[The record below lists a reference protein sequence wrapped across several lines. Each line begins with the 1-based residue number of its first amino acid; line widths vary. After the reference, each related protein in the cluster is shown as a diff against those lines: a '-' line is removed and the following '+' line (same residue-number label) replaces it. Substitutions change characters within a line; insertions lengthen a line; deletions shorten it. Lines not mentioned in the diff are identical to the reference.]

1 VYAPCDQHRKPY
13 IPTQHVTQPTRHLPY
28 EPPAPDTQRLASV
41 QFFCILMSTTVTDS
55 STAASGQPHLS
66 KVTERNILIAMC
78 TALVA
83 VVASMSGLNVA
94 QQAIAVELGSTQ
106 SGVLWIINAYS
117 LALAALLMPIGAIGD
132 KWGRKPVLLTGLSLF
147 ALSNIGAILAQSTAQ
162 MIAARIVGGVGAAMI
177 MPVTLSVITSSFP
190 EEDRARAVGIWA
202 GFAGSGG
209 MIGLFVSAFTVDV
222 LSWRWAFGLPILLA
236 GLAFI
241 ITMTNVPNS
250 REGDAHSF
258 DIVGS
263 VLSALAIGG
272 LVLGIHEGPE
282 RGWSHSITIAGLIVG
297 VMSLVLFIT
306 WERKVTSPLLDISTF
321 SDRGLA
327 SGVATIT
334 IVFAVM
340 FGIFLVLFPFLQ
352 AVLGWSAL
360 RSAIAMLPM
369 AAVMMPTST
378 MAPRIAGRVGSRTTM
393 LAGVTLFSSG
403 LALLALRA
411 SVEGGYLSVL
421 PGLMI
426 VGFGMGLTMTP
437 ATTAITETLP
447 PEKQGVASALNDT
460 SREIGG
466 AVGMALLGSVLSAAF
481 RTEITNSLIGLPD
494 QAVDAAGEGIA
505 NAFGVAAQLTQ
516 SGKAD
521 EALRIIDAAKHSFVS
536 AWTSSMWVGVV
547 LSAIAVGVL
556 AVFGPRRAK

>member
-1 VYAPCDQHRKPY
+1 
-13 IPTQHVTQPTRHLPY
+13 
-28 EPPAPDTQRLASV
+28 
-41 QFFCILMSTTVTDS
+41 MSTTISGSTSTVTS
-55 STAASGQPHLS
+55 QPQLT
-66 KVTERNILIAMC
+66 KATERNILIAMC

-94 QQAIAVELGSTQ
+94 QQAIAVELGSSQ

-117 LALAALLMPIGAIGD
+117 LALAALLMPIGAVGD

-147 ALSNIGAILAQSTAQ
+147 AISNVGAIMAQTTAQ
-162 MIAARIVGGVGAAMI
+162 MIAARTVAGVGAAMI

-236 GLAFI
+236 GLAFL

-250 REGDAHSF
+250 REGDSHSF
-258 DIVGS
+258 DVIGS

-282 RGWSHSITIAGLIVG
+282 RGWSDSITLVGLIVG
-297 VMSLVLFIT
+297 VAALVLFIA
-306 WERKVTSPLLDISTF
+306 WERNTSAPLLDITTF
-321 SDRGLA
+321 TDRGLA

-360 RSAIAMLPM
+360 RSAVAMLPM

-378 MAPRIAGRVGSRTTM
+378 VAPRIAGRFGSRATM
-393 LAGVTLFSSG
+393 LTGVTLFASG

-411 SVEGGYLSVL
+411 SVDGGYLSVL

-447 PEKQGVASALNDT
+447 AEKQGVASALNDT

-481 RTEITNSLIGLPD
+481 RTKMTDSLSGLPE

-505 NAFGVAAQLTQ
+505 NAYGVAAQMSQ
-516 SGKAD
+516 NGMSDAS
-521 EALRIIDAAKHSFVS
+521 LRIIDAAKHSFVA
-536 AWTSSMWVGVV
+536 AWTNSMWVGVV
-547 LSAIAVGVL
+547 LSTVAVGVL

>member
-1 VYAPCDQHRKPY
+1 MPLRLINETSAIRATPASREAGGVG
-13 IPTQHVTQPTRHLPY
+13 TVLP
-28 EPPAPDTQRLASV
+28 P
-41 QFFCILMSTTVTDS
+41 LMSTTISDS
-55 STAASGQPHLS
+55 STSSAQPHLS
-66 KVTERNILIAMC
+66 KATERNILIAMC

-117 LALAALLMPIGAIGD
+117 LALAALLMPIGAVGD

-147 ALSNIGAILAQSTAQ
+147 ALSNVGAFMAESTAQ
-162 MIAARIVGGVGAAMI
+162 MIAARTLAGIGAAMI

-236 GLAFI
+236 ALAFA
-241 ITMTNVPNS
+241 ITWTNVPNS
-250 REGDAHSF
+250 REGEGHPF
-258 DIVGS
+258 DTIGS
-263 VLSALAIGG
+263 VFSALAIGG

-282 RGWSHSITIAGLIVG
+282 RGWSDPITLVGLVVGIA
-297 VMSLVLFIT
+297 SLVLFIA
-306 WERKVTSPLLDISTF
+306 WERKVSAPLLDISTF
-321 SDRGLA
+321 ADRGLA

-360 RSAIAMLPM
+360 RSAVAMLPM

-378 MAPRIAGRVGSRTTM
+378 MAPRIAGRFGSRSTM
-393 LAGVTLFSSG
+393 LAGVTLFATG

-447 PEKQGVASALNDT
+447 QEKQGVASALNDT

-481 RTEITNSLIGLPD
+481 RIKMTDSLVGLPD
-494 QAVDAAGEGIA
+494 TAVDAAGEGIA
-505 NAFGVAAQLTQ
+505 NAYGVAAQMTKN
-516 SGKAD
+516 GMNE
-521 EALRIIDAAKHSFVS
+521 EAARVVEAAKQSFVS
-536 AWTSSMWVGVV
+536 AWTQSMWVGVV
-547 LSAIAVGVL
+547 LAALAVAVL

>member
-1 VYAPCDQHRKPY
+1 MSST
-13 IPTQHVTQPTRHLPY
+13 I
-28 EPPAPDTQRLASV
+28 SV
-41 QFFCILMSTTVTDS
+41 STSTVTS
-55 STAASGQPHLS
+55 QPQLT
-66 KVTERNILIAMC
+66 KATERNILIAMC

-94 QQAIAVELGSTQ
+94 QQAIAVELGSSQ

-117 LALAALLMPIGAIGD
+117 LALAALLMPIGAVGD

-147 ALSNIGAILAQSTAQ
+147 AISNVGAIMAQSTSQ
-162 MIAARIVGGVGAAMI
+162 MIAARTVAGVGAAMI

-236 GLAFI
+236 GLAFL

-250 REGDAHSF
+250 REGDSHSF
-258 DIVGS
+258 DVIGS

-282 RGWSHSITIAGLIVG
+282 RGWSDSITLVGLIVG
-297 VMSLVLFIT
+297 VAALVLFIA
-306 WERKVTSPLLDISTF
+306 WERNTSAPLLDITTF
-321 SDRGLA
+321 TDRGLA

-360 RSAIAMLPM
+360 RSAVAMLPM

-378 MAPRIAGRVGSRTTM
+378 VAPRIAGRFGSRATM
-393 LAGVTLFSSG
+393 LTGVTLFASG

-447 PEKQGVASALNDT
+447 LEKQGVASALNDT

-481 RTEITNSLIGLPD
+481 RTKMTDSLSGLPE

-505 NAFGVAAQLTQ
+505 NAYGVAAQMSQ
-516 SGKAD
+516 NGMSDAS
-521 EALRIIDAAKHSFVS
+521 LRIIDAAKHSFVA

-547 LSAIAVGVL
+547 LSTVAVGVL

>member
-1 VYAPCDQHRKPY
+1 
-13 IPTQHVTQPTRHLPY
+13 
-28 EPPAPDTQRLASV
+28 
-41 QFFCILMSTTVTDS
+41 MSTTISGSTSTVTS
-55 STAASGQPHLS
+55 QPQLT
-66 KVTERNILIAMC
+66 KATERNILIAMC

-94 QQAIAVELGSTQ
+94 QQAIAVELGSSQ

-117 LALAALLMPIGAIGD
+117 LALAALLMPIGAVGD

-147 ALSNIGAILAQSTAQ
+147 AISNVGAIMAQSTSQ
-162 MIAARIVGGVGAAMI
+162 MIAARTVAGVGAAMI

-236 GLAFI
+236 GLAFL

-250 REGDAHSF
+250 REGDSHSF
-258 DIVGS
+258 DVIGS

-282 RGWSHSITIAGLIVG
+282 RGWSDSITLVGLIVG
-297 VMSLVLFIT
+297 VAALVLFIA
-306 WERKVTSPLLDISTF
+306 WERNTSAPLLDITTF
-321 SDRGLA
+321 TDRGLA

-360 RSAIAMLPM
+360 RSAVAMLPM

-378 MAPRIAGRVGSRTTM
+378 MAPRIAGRFGSRATM
-393 LAGVTLFSSG
+393 LTGVTLFASG

-447 PEKQGVASALNDT
+447 LEKQGVASALNDT

-481 RTEITNSLIGLPD
+481 RTKMTDSLSGLPE

-505 NAFGVAAQLTQ
+505 NAYGVAAQMSQ
-516 SGKAD
+516 NGMSDAS
-521 EALRIIDAAKHSFVS
+521 LRIIDAAKHSFVA
-536 AWTSSMWVGVV
+536 AWTNSMWVGVV
-547 LSAIAVGVL
+547 LSTVAVGVL
-556 AVFGPRRAK
+556 AVFGPRRTK

>member
-1 VYAPCDQHRKPY
+1 MPY
-13 IPTQHVTQPTRHLPY
+13 KL
-28 EPPAPDTQRLASV
+28 PAPDLRRLPSV
-41 QFFCILMSTTVTDS
+41 QFSHPPMSTTISDPTS
-55 STAASGQPHLS
+55 HLSGQPHLT
-66 KVTERNILIAMC
+66 KATERNILIAMC

-94 QQAIAVELGSTQ
+94 QQAIAVELGSSQ

-117 LALAALLMPIGAIGD
+117 LALAALLMPIGAVGD

-147 ALSNIGAILAQSTAQ
+147 AISNVGAIMAQSTAQ
-162 MIAARIVGGVGAAMI
+162 MIAARTVAGLGAAMI

-236 GLAFI
+236 GLAFA
-241 ITMTNVPNS
+241 ITMVNVPNS
-250 REGDAHSF
+250 REGENHPF
-258 DIVGS
+258 DTVGS

-282 RGWSHSITIAGLIVG
+282 RGWSDSITLVGLVVGIAAFA
-297 VMSLVLFIT
+297 LFIS
-306 WERKVTSPLLDISTF
+306 WERKVASPLLDISTF
-321 SDRGLA
+321 TDRGLA

-360 RSAIAMLPM
+360 RSAVAMLPM

-378 MAPRIAGRVGSRTTM
+378 VAPHIAGRFGSRATM
-393 LAGVTLFSSG
+393 LAGVTLFASG

-447 PEKQGVASALNDT
+447 AEKQGVASALNDT

-481 RTEITNSLIGLPD
+481 RTKMTDSLSGLPE

-505 NAFGVAAQLTQ
+505 NAYGVAAQMSQ
-516 SGKAD
+516 NGMSDAS
-521 EALRIIDAAKHSFVS
+521 LRIIDAAKHSFVA
-536 AWTSSMWVGVV
+536 AWTNSMWVGVV
-547 LSAIAVGVL
+547 LSTVAVGVL

>member
-1 VYAPCDQHRKPY
+1 MPLRLINETSAIRATPASREAGGVG
-13 IPTQHVTQPTRHLPY
+13 TVLP
-28 EPPAPDTQRLASV
+28 P
-41 QFFCILMSTTVTDS
+41 LMSTTISDS
-55 STAASGQPHLS
+55 STSSAQPHLS
-66 KVTERNILIAMC
+66 KATERNILIAMC

-117 LALAALLMPIGAIGD
+117 LALAALLMPIGAVGD

-147 ALSNIGAILAQSTAQ
+147 ALSNVGAFMAESTAQ
-162 MIAARIVGGVGAAMI
+162 MIAARTLAGIGAAMI

-236 GLAFI
+236 ALAFA
-241 ITMTNVPNS
+241 ITWTNVPNS
-250 REGDAHSF
+250 REGEGHPF
-258 DIVGS
+258 DTIGS
-263 VLSALAIGG
+263 VFSALAIGG

-282 RGWSHSITIAGLIVG
+282 RGWSDPITSVGLVVGIA
-297 VMSLVLFIT
+297 SLVLFIA
-306 WERKVTSPLLDISTF
+306 WERKVSAPLLDISTF
-321 SDRGLA
+321 ADRGLA

-360 RSAIAMLPM
+360 RSAVAMLPM

-378 MAPRIAGRVGSRTTM
+378 MAPHIAGRFGSRSTM
-393 LAGVTLFSSG
+393 LAGVTLFATG

-447 PEKQGVASALNDT
+447 QEKQGVASALNDT

-481 RTEITNSLIGLPD
+481 RIKMTDSLVGLPD
-494 QAVDAAGEGIA
+494 TAVDAAGEGIA
-505 NAFGVAAQLTQ
+505 NAYGVAAQMTKN
-516 SGKAD
+516 GMNE
-521 EALRIIDAAKHSFVS
+521 EAARVVEAAKQSFVS
-536 AWTSSMWVGVV
+536 AWTQSMWVGVV
-547 LSAIAVGVL
+547 LAALAVAVL

>member
-1 VYAPCDQHRKPY
+1 
-13 IPTQHVTQPTRHLPY
+13 
-28 EPPAPDTQRLASV
+28 
-41 QFFCILMSTTVTDS
+41 MSTTVTDFS
-55 STAASGQPHLS
+55 STSSGQPHLS
-66 KVTERNILIAMC
+66 KATERNILIAMC

-117 LALAALLMPIGAIGD
+117 LSLAALLMPIGAVGD

-147 ALSNIGAILAQSTAQ
+147 ALSNVGAFMAQSTAQ
-162 MIAARIVGGVGAAMI
+162 MIAARTLAGVGAAMI

-222 LSWRWAFGLPILLA
+222 LSWRWAFALPILLA
-236 GLAFI
+236 ALAFV
-241 ITMTNVPNS
+241 ITWTNVPNS
-250 REGDAHSF
+250 REGEAHSF
-258 DIVGS
+258 DTVGS

-282 RGWSHSITIAGLIVG
+282 RGWSDPITMVGLIVG
-297 VMSLVLFIT
+297 IASLILFIT
-306 WERKVTSPLLDISTF
+306 WERKVSAPLLDISTF

-378 MAPRIAGRVGSRTTM
+378 MAPRIAGRFGSRATM
-393 LAGVTLFSSG
+393 LAGVTLFASG

-447 PEKQGVASALNDT
+447 QEKQGVASALNDT

-481 RTEITNSLIGLPD
+481 RTKMTDSLVGLPD
-494 QAVDAAGEGIA
+494 KAVEAAGEGIA
-505 NAFGVAAQLTQ
+505 NAYGVAAQMTTN
-516 SGKAD
+516 GMTD
-521 EALRIIDAAKHSFVS
+521 EAAQIIEAAKQSFVS
-536 AWTSSMWVGVV
+536 AWTHSMWVGVV
-547 LSAIAVGVL
+547 LAAFAIAVL
-556 AVFGPRRAK
+556 AVFGPRRTK

>member
-1 VYAPCDQHRKPY
+1 MPLRLINETSAIRATPASREAGGVG
-13 IPTQHVTQPTRHLPY
+13 TVLP
-28 EPPAPDTQRLASV
+28 P
-41 QFFCILMSTTVTDS
+41 LMSTTISDS
-55 STAASGQPHLS
+55 STSSAQPHLS
-66 KVTERNILIAMC
+66 KATERNILIAMC

-117 LALAALLMPIGAIGD
+117 LALAALLMPIGAVGD

-147 ALSNIGAILAQSTAQ
+147 ALSNVGAFMAESTAQ
-162 MIAARIVGGVGAAMI
+162 MIAARTLAGIGAAMI

-236 GLAFI
+236 ALAFA
-241 ITMTNVPNS
+241 ITWTNVPNS
-250 REGDAHSF
+250 REGEGHPF
-258 DIVGS
+258 DTIGS
-263 VLSALAIGG
+263 VFSALAIGG

-282 RGWSHSITIAGLIVG
+282 RGWSDPITLVGLVVGIA
-297 VMSLVLFIT
+297 SLVLFIA
-306 WERKVTSPLLDISTF
+306 WERKVSAPLLDISTF
-321 SDRGLA
+321 ADRGLA

-360 RSAIAMLPM
+360 RSAVAMLPM

-378 MAPRIAGRVGSRTTM
+378 MAPHIAGRFGSRSTM
-393 LAGVTLFSSG
+393 LAGVTLFATG

-447 PEKQGVASALNDT
+447 QEKQGVASALNDT

-481 RTEITNSLIGLPD
+481 RIKMTDSLVGLPD
-494 QAVDAAGEGIA
+494 TAVDAAGEGIA
-505 NAFGVAAQLTQ
+505 NAYGVAAQMTKN
-516 SGKAD
+516 GMNE
-521 EALRIIDAAKHSFVS
+521 EAARVVEAAKQSFVS
-536 AWTSSMWVGVV
+536 AWTQSMWVGVV
-547 LSAIAVGVL
+547 LAALAVAVL

>member
-1 VYAPCDQHRKPY
+1 
-13 IPTQHVTQPTRHLPY
+13 
-28 EPPAPDTQRLASV
+28 
-41 QFFCILMSTTVTDS
+41 MSTTISGSTSTVTS
-55 STAASGQPHLS
+55 QPQLT
-66 KVTERNILIAMC
+66 KATERNILIAMC

-94 QQAIAVELGSTQ
+94 QQAIAVELGSSQ

-147 ALSNIGAILAQSTAQ
+147 AISNVGAIMAQSTSQ
-162 MIAARIVGGVGAAMI
+162 MIAARTVAGVGAAMI

-236 GLAFI
+236 GLAFL

-250 REGDAHSF
+250 REGDSHSF
-258 DIVGS
+258 DVIGS

-282 RGWSHSITIAGLIVG
+282 RGWSDSITLVGLIVG
-297 VMSLVLFIT
+297 VAALVLFIA
-306 WERKVTSPLLDISTF
+306 WERNTSAPLLDITTF
-321 SDRGLA
+321 TDRGLA

-360 RSAIAMLPM
+360 RSAVAMLPM

-378 MAPRIAGRVGSRTTM
+378 VAPRIAGRFGSRATM
-393 LAGVTLFSSG
+393 LTGVTLFASG

-447 PEKQGVASALNDT
+447 LEKQGVASALNDT

-481 RTEITNSLIGLPD
+481 RTKMTDSLSGLPE
-494 QAVDAAGEGIA
+494 QAVDAASEGIA
-505 NAFGVAAQLTQ
+505 NAYGVAAQMSQ
-516 SGKAD
+516 NGMSDAS
-521 EALRIIDAAKHSFVS
+521 LRIIDAAKHSFVA
-536 AWTSSMWVGVV
+536 AWTNSMWVGVV
-547 LSAIAVGVL
+547 LSTVAVGVL

>member
-1 VYAPCDQHRKPY
+1 
-13 IPTQHVTQPTRHLPY
+13 
-28 EPPAPDTQRLASV
+28 
-41 QFFCILMSTTVTDS
+41 MSTTISGSTSTVTS
-55 STAASGQPHLS
+55 QPQLT
-66 KVTERNILIAMC
+66 KATERNILIAMC

-94 QQAIAVELGSTQ
+94 QQAIAVELGSSQ

-117 LALAALLMPIGAIGD
+117 LALAALLMPIGAVGD

-147 ALSNIGAILAQSTAQ
+147 AISNVGAIMAQSTAQ
-162 MIAARIVGGVGAAMI
+162 MIAARTVAGVGAAMI

-236 GLAFI
+236 GLAFA
-241 ITMTNVPNS
+241 ITMVNVPNS
-250 REGDAHSF
+250 REGDSHSF
-258 DIVGS
+258 DVIGS

-282 RGWSHSITIAGLIVG
+282 RGWSDSITLVGLVVGIAA
-297 VMSLVLFIT
+297 LVLFIA
-306 WERKVTSPLLDISTF
+306 WERNTSAPLLDITTF
-321 SDRGLA
+321 TDRGLA

-360 RSAIAMLPM
+360 RSAVAMLPM

-378 MAPRIAGRVGSRTTM
+378 VAPRIAGRFGSRATM
-393 LAGVTLFSSG
+393 LAGVTLFASG

-447 PEKQGVASALNDT
+447 AEKQGVASALNDT

-481 RTEITNSLIGLPD
+481 RTKMTDSLGGLPE

-505 NAFGVAAQLTQ
+505 NAYGVAAQMSQ
-516 SGKAD
+516 NGMSDAS
-521 EALRIIDAAKHSFVS
+521 LRIIDAAKHSFVA
-536 AWTSSMWVGVV
+536 AWTNSMWVGVV
-547 LSAIAVGVL
+547 LSTVAVGVL

>member
-1 VYAPCDQHRKPY
+1 
-13 IPTQHVTQPTRHLPY
+13 
-28 EPPAPDTQRLASV
+28 
-41 QFFCILMSTTVTDS
+41 MSTTISDSTSTVTS
-55 STAASGQPHLS
+55 QPQLT
-66 KVTERNILIAMC
+66 KATERNILIAMC

-94 QQAIAVELGSTQ
+94 QQAIAVELGSSQ

-117 LALAALLMPIGAIGD
+117 LALAALLMPIGAVGD

-147 ALSNIGAILAQSTAQ
+147 AISNVGAIMAQSTAQ
-162 MIAARIVGGVGAAMI
+162 MIAARTVAGVGAAMI

-236 GLAFI
+236 GLAFA
-241 ITMTNVPNS
+241 ITMVNVPNS
-250 REGDAHSF
+250 REGDSHSF
-258 DIVGS
+258 DVIGS

-282 RGWSHSITIAGLIVG
+282 RGWSDSITLVGLVVGIAA
-297 VMSLVLFIT
+297 LVLFIA
-306 WERKVTSPLLDISTF
+306 WERNTSAPLLDITTF
-321 SDRGLA
+321 TDRGLA

-360 RSAIAMLPM
+360 RSAVAMLPM

-378 MAPRIAGRVGSRTTM
+378 VAPRIAGRFGSRATM
-393 LAGVTLFSSG
+393 LAGVTLFASG

-447 PEKQGVASALNDT
+447 AEKQGVASALNDT

-481 RTEITNSLIGLPD
+481 RTKMTDSLGGLPE

-505 NAFGVAAQLTQ
+505 NAYGVAAQMSQ
-516 SGKAD
+516 NGMSDAS
-521 EALRIIDAAKHSFVS
+521 LRIIDAAKHSFVA
-536 AWTSSMWVGVV
+536 AWTNSMWVGVV
-547 LSAIAVGVL
+547 LSTVAVGVL